1 MYASRN
7 LNVDG
12 HHVGHPETSPK
23 RRRISASQASQ
34 PAATGRARARR
45 GHVLHT
51 FPAHVSWNGRAQ
63 HGWRKGCTQGSTGAR
78 SGCCTQSRLLTWHG
92 ARGPVAGRSWGL
104 WACLRASLPLE
115 VVTHEAKAPS
125 GQAKNNHYMYL
136 YYFN

>member
-63 HGWRKGCTQGSTGAR
+63 HGWRKGPNRMGSQHWAHTVHAGSVPVSR
-78 SGCCTQSRLLTWHG
+78 EVSRLRCDRHAVHRLM
-92 ARGPVAGRSWGL
+92 PPMDGR
-104 WACLRASLPLE
+104 PH
-115 VVTHEAKAPS
+115 VHVTIPC
-125 GQAKNNHYMYL
+125 
-136 YYFN
+136 